1 MRSVFEPFEGL
12 NIAAVDWGLDAVRE
26 ALGETYSP
34 DIELT
39 THVENLD
46 YIEIGASDGKRPDLL
61 LRGMAEANVEIVGR
75 LIDAWSRRDLEAVL
89 EAMHPQCEVRGIEV
103 RETLRGHDELA
114 AGFRDWFDAFEEF
127 TIEPEDFISDGD
139 RVLVPM
145 RQRARGKGSG
155 LQVEQRFYQ
164 LFTLRDGMVFRFE
177 EYSEEADARKA
188 LGR

>member
-1 MRSVFEPFEGL
+1 MRRRG
-12 NIAAVDWGLDAVRE
+12 
-26 ALGETYSP
+26 
-34 DIELT
+34 
-39 THVENLD
+39 H
-46 YIEIGASDGKRPDLL
+46 GASREKRPDLL
-61 LRGMAEANVEIVGR
+61 LRRMAEANVEIVGR

-103 RETLRGHDELA
+103 GEALRGHDELA

-155 LQVEQRFYQ
+155 LEIDQRFYQ

-177 EYSEEADARKA
+177 EYSEEADAQKA